1 MTGRSGSFGV
11 LLDVTDLPGDGWRLQ
26 DERTWRTGVSEPGVE
41 RSVRAQEAGC
51 ITAWRSF
58 DRKHSG
64 RSFWTE
70 VIPFV
75 SSFDAQVASEELPD
89 GLLSD
94 LRRSSRTTS
103 DRTVE
108 GMEIPGVEEPWAY
121 EVAAERRRGTAVTR
135 LVGGRVDRNVVALA
149 GAGRVD
155 AWPWPD
161 LVGLATVQA
170 RYVRLFAVRL
180 DET

>member
-1 MTGRSGSFGV
+1 MTGRGASFGT

-26 DERTWRTGVSEPGVE
+26 DERTWQTGVSEPGVE
-41 RSVRAQEAGC
+41 RSARAQEAGC

-58 DRKHSG
+58 DRKHSDQA
-64 RSFWTE
+64 FWTE

-75 SSFDAQVASEELPD
+75 STFDAQAASDELPD
-89 GLLSD
+89 SLLSD
-94 LRRSSRTTS
+94 LRQSSRTTS

-108 GMEIPGVEEPWAY
+108 GREIPGVEEPWAY
-121 EVAAERRRGTAVTR
+121 EVTAERRRGTAVTR

-149 GAGRVD
+149 GAGSVD
-155 AWPWPD
+155 AWPWPV

-170 RYVRLFAVRL
+170 RYVRLFDFRP